1 MKVKPKCYVA
11 AARIAPL
18 KNEVEVQPAPP
29 HVGDLIAVKVTGKT
43 GVYTYVENHVGE
55 KVNLYPGDIFVA
67 VIGYKKSTVNIV
79 GEPPEKLDP
88 GCKIYLLTFGGL
100 VGNVVDVAYGLEYP
114 LELEYIGSLVD
125 DGEIANLKRYR
136 RIEWRD
142 NLGKTAPVILVIGS
156 SAESGKSTAVGNIV
170 KALVKRGY
178 KVAGVKLSG
187 VAALRDHLR
196 MKNAGADP
204 VYDFVDAGLPSTYT
218 DPKTVLSVAKGIL
231 YKANESRPDVIV
243 AEMGGNLLGYRTVV
257 PILLDREIMG
267 NVTSIVLAAS
277 DALAA
282 YGGVHI
288 AREHYGI
295 EIDLVTGPATDT
307 VTGLKLIERYIGVK
321 AMNLQNP
328 ANAEKITDYLLEKRV
343 KRPRVSE
350 FVKEI
355 LRKVPELRS

>member
-11 AARIAPL
+11 AARIAPIRD
-18 KNEVEVQPAPP
+18 EVEVKPAPP
-29 HVGDLIAVKVTGKT
+29 HVGDLVAVKVTGET
-43 GVYTYVENHVGE
+43 GVYTYVENHVGK
-55 KVNLYPGDIFVA
+55 KVDLHRGDVFVA

-79 GEPPEKLDP
+79 GGPPERLEL

-100 VGNVVDVAYGLEYP
+100 VGNVVDVAYGLRYP
-114 LELEYIGSLVD
+114 LELEYIGTLID
-125 DGEIANLKRYR
+125 DGKIANLRKYKRV
-136 RIEWRD
+136 EWRES
-142 NLGKTAPVILVIGS
+142 LGRTAPVILVIGS
-156 SAESGKSTAVGNIV
+156 SAESGKSTAVANII

-178 KVAGVKLSG
+178 RVAGVKLSG

-218 DPKTVLSVAKGIL
+218 DSKIVLSVAKGIL
-231 YKANESRPDVIV
+231 YKANESKPDVIV

-257 PILLDREIMG
+257 PLLLDREIMG
-267 NVTSIVLAAS
+267 NVVSIVLAAS

-282 YGGVHI
+282 YGGVHL
-288 AREHYGI
+288 AREHYGL

-307 VTGLKLIERYIGVK
+307 VTGLMLIERYVGVK
-321 AMNLQNP
+321 AINLQKP
-328 ANAEKITDYLLEKRV
+328 ENAEKIIDYLLEKRV
-343 KRPRVSE
+343 KKPRMSE

-355 LRKVPELRS
+355 LKKVPELKL